1 MLKKVLLKFY
11 YKPPVYFFSHL
22 KALRLKSRSKIIIRK
37 YMEKDGVKKLQIGCG
52 RNPLKGWLNTDL
64 TFRKNE
70 IAYLDAGKIFP
81 LENETFQFIYSEHLF
96 EHLNFRQGLNMLR
109 ECYRILK
116 PGGHLRLATP
126 DMDFLMALHNDPQKT
141 IHQEYIKWSTN
152 RFIPD
157 ISNNF
162 EENAYLPAFV
172 INNFFRDW
180 GHQIVYNYE
189 SLELILKKAGF
200 SNITKEEVGKSKI
213 EEFDKLEKH
222 GDIIPAAFNELETVV
237 LEAVKGDNRSYS

>member
-1 MLKKVLLKFY
+1 MLKKILLKFY
-11 YKPPVYFFSHL
+11 YKPPAYFFSHL
-22 KALRLKSRSKIIIRK
+22 KALRLKSRSKTIIRK

-52 RNPLKGWLNTDL
+52 TNPLEGWLNTDL
-64 TFRKNE
+64 TYKKNL
-70 IAYLDAGKIFP
+70 IAYLDAGKRFP
-81 LENETFQFIYSEHLF
+81 LEDETFQLIYSEHIF
-96 EHLNFRQGLNMLR
+96 EHLNFKQGLNMLR

-116 PGGHLRLATP
+116 PGGQLRLATP
-126 DMDFLMALHNDPQKT
+126 DMDFLMALHNEPQKP
-141 IHQEYIKWSTN
+141 IHKDYIKWSTN

-157 ISNNF
+157 ISNSF

-189 SLELILKKAGF
+189 SLELILKKTGF

-213 EEFDKLEKH
+213 KEFDKLEKH
-222 GDIIPAAFNELETVV
+222 GEIIPEAFNELETVV
-237 LEAVKGDNRSYS
+237 VETVKEIIDSP